1 MKGPTAF
8 LATLSLI
15 VGSCGS
21 GDPVA
26 EEAVVDTTAP
36 ASSGAEETSE
46 PEGAVTYGADPRLNV
61 YVQGPDSDPGEA
73 VQGHEPDGYH
83 ASIVITN
90 TGDAPADVHLAHIR
104 FDVVRGEEPVEC
116 GPGARLEPIE
126 GPMSLG
132 PGEAHTYV
140 AQLRCELDAPGD
152 YEVRAYMSFIGG
164 IPERDLERY
173 YAGSYTV
180 HVP

>member
-1 MKGPTAF
+1 MKSHTAF
-8 LATLSLI
+8 LVGASVVLS
-15 VGSCGS
+15 GCGS
-21 GDPVA
+21 GSAPA
-26 EEAVVDTTAP
+26 EEPTDTVEPVSA
-36 ASSGAEETSE
+36 GAEQTAA
-46 PEGAVTYGADPRLNV
+46 PESSVVYGADPRLNV
-61 YVQGPDSDPGEA
+61 YVQGPNPDPGEPI
-73 VQGHEPDGYH
+73 ESDDPDGYH

-104 FDVVRGEEPVEC
+104 FDVVRGEEPVDC
-116 GPGARLEPIE
+116 GPGARMEPIE

-140 AQLRCELDAPGD
+140 GRLRCELSAPGD